1 MLPHNRHRLFLI
13 VAATTLLFGCV
24 PAPSRV
30 SPGTAVP
37 ATPQHSSAN
46 ASTLVGTVVKVID
59 GDTFDMV
66 DGGRITHRIRLQG
79 IDAPERSQAFGNAST
94 RSLTGMVSGKKVVV
108 EWIKIDEY
116 NRRVGKVLVDQQD
129 VCLEQIRSGMAWHF
143 KRYEYEQSDEE
154 RELYDRLEIEA
165 RAARKG
171 LWADAAPIQPWAIRE
186 RQRRTSFPISEP
198 TYSDQ
203 VQTPVSQ
210 EGPIRGN
217 RRSGIYHW
225 PGCPNYDDIAMHNRV
240 PFASRAEAEQ
250 AGFRAARNCH

>member
-1 MLPHNRHRLFLI
+1 MLC
-13 VAATTLLFGCV
+13 GCV
-24 PAPSRV
+24 STPAPV
-30 SPGTAVP
+30 SPGTPVP
-37 ATPQHSSAN
+37 ASPQHSSAN

-66 DGGRITHRIRLQG
+66 DGGRRTYRIRLQS
-79 IDAPERSQAFGNAST
+79 IDAPERNQAFGNAST
-94 RSLTGMVSGKKVVV
+94 RSLASMIKGREVVV

-116 NRRVGKVLVDQQD
+116 NRRVGKVLLDQQD

-143 KRYEYEQSDEE
+143 KRYQFEQSDQE
-154 RELYDRLEIEA
+154 RELYDRIEIEA

-171 LWADAAPIQPWAIRE
+171 LWADAEPIQPWVIRE
-186 RQRRTSFPISEP
+186 RQRITSFPTSEP
-198 TYSDQ
+198 ASSDQ
-203 VQTPVSQ
+203 VPAPVSSDQ
-210 EGPIRGN
+210 ALAPVSPEGAVRGN

-240 PFASRAEAEQ
+240 PFNTRAEAEQ